1 VQRRPLEIGFVSI
14 WYVRG
19 ITMVARQLAAA
30 LESDAF
36 RTHVF
41 ARWESDRFF
50 AGPPVTHPRVFNA
63 GEDPD
68 PAVIIA
74 WARER
79 RLDAIVFCEIHPN
92 DWRRVVAL
100 REAGVPVFAWETLDL
115 LRQEMIPRY
124 RDLEG
129 MIHGTFHGAQV
140 FRELHPD
147 LRAVIVPWAI
157 PPASLPPRRA
167 PAGDRR
173 LRFVHVGGWG
183 GLSNRKNTDGV
194 LRAWRR
200 TAPRGAVLVLHSQV
214 SLDRY
219 GTELADF
226 GRRGA
231 GIVLHE
237 GTVEHIFDVYADAD
251 LLLWPSRRDGVG
263 LPVVE
268 ALACG
273 VPVLVSDGYE
283 MKQWLVPGEHGV
295 VCPAREARDGMYLP
309 LVEPDEDALAETI
322 AGLAESEDLVA
333 AMAEHVRRDQ
343 AIWWW
348 TWQPEVLRA
357 QLRAMIEEPGYAPD
371 PRATYLPADILAF
384 EQRRREAFGEDG
396 WGIPASASA

>member
-1 VQRRPLEIGFVSI
+1 VHHRPLEIGFVSI

-19 ITMVARQLAAA
+19 ITMVARQLAGA

-50 AGPPVTHPRVFNA
+50 DGPPVTHPRVFNA

-68 PAVIIA
+68 PAAIIA
-74 WARER
+74 WAKER
-79 RLDAIVFCEIHPN
+79 RLDAIVFCEVHPN

-115 LRQEMIPRY
+115 LRREAIPRY
-124 RDLEG
+124 GDLAG
-129 MIHGTFHGAQV
+129 MIHGTFHGAQA

-147 LRAVIVPWAI
+147 LRAVVVPWAI
-157 PPASLPPRRA
+157 PPASRPARRTAARDPRR
-167 PAGDRR
+167 R
-173 LRFVHVGGWG
+173 LVHVGGWG
-183 GLSNRKNTDGV
+183 GLNNRKNTDGV
-194 LRAWRR
+194 LRAWQRA
-200 TAPRGAVLVLHSQV
+200 APRDAVLVLHSQV
-214 SLDRY
+214 PLDRY
-219 GTELADF
+219 GAELAGF
-226 GRRGA
+226 GRGHA
-231 GIVLHE
+231 GIELHE

-295 VCPAREARDGMYLP
+295 VVRACETRDGMYLP
-309 LVEPDEDALAETI
+309 RVEPDEDALADTI
-322 AGLAESEDLVA
+322 AALAAAPDRLA
-333 AMAEHVRRDQ
+333 AMAACVRRDQ
-343 AIWWW
+343 ATWWW
-348 TWQPEVLRA
+348 TWQPGVLRT
-357 QLRAMIEEPGYAPD
+357 QLRAMIEDPGYAPD
-371 PRATYLPADILAF
+371 PRGTYLPEQILAF
-384 EQRRREAFGEDG
+384 EQRRRAAFGEER
-396 WGIPASASA
+396 WGTPARAPG